1 MAVLVQLVYRQTT
14 HRKAKPEPA
23 IAAEPPRRNV
33 DDRLSEA
40 GWGP

>member
-1 MAVLVQLVYRQTT
+1 MAMLVLLVYRQTT

-23 IAAEPPRRNV
+23 IGSLPRRNV